1 MSKYRA
7 IYDRKGLLAEY
18 ENEELV
24 WVRQELDK
32 TRKAKHQIMLD
43 IQPYKSMVDGS
54 MITSRSQHR
63 EHLRRHNCFEVGN
76 EKMETKRPTP
86 ISREKRIKILRE
98 QLWNVSDRDCDRVLD
113 QIRRR

>member
-1 MSKYRA
+1 MSRYRA
-7 IYDRKGLLAEY
+7 IYDRKGKLAEY
-18 ENEELV
+18 EDEELV
-24 WVRQELDK
+24 WVREEVEQEN
-32 TRKAKHQIMLD
+32 KANYQIMLD

-76 EKMETKRPTP
+76 EKMENKAPTP
-86 ISREKRIKILRE
+86 MSREKRRQILRE

-113 QIRRR
+113 QLRRR